1 MSLLYYMKDPLVNR
15 FRKKFVI
22 FLSNIY
28 NYVKNKILYV
38 KLLQQCLVSII
49 AIEEIH
55 RLEKRVRSKVGW

>member
-28 NYVKNKILYV
+28 NYVKFIILLI
-38 KLLQQCLVSII
+38 KLLYQRLVSII